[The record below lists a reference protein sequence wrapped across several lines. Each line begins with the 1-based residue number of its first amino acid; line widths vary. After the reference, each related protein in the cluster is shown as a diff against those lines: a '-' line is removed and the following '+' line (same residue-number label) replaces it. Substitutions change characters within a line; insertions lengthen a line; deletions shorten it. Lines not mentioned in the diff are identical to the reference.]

1 MVQART
7 AADRSRKTPDTEGP
21 RSRLSRD
28 AWASAALFEIGR
40 VGALAPSVE
49 KLADA
54 LRVTKGSFYWHF
66 KSRDE
71 LVQAALELWEKL
83 ATDDIIAE
91 LASIEDP
98 RARLRGLLDQIFREP
113 KHLAVEGVIL
123 ACAGDAKFGRF
134 IRRVSRRR
142 LQYVLDAYE
151 ESGLSKAQAEH
162 WGLLTYSA
170 FVGALHVMRT
180 APVMREQGELER
192 YAHFLHD
199 ALVPSDAK

>member
-1 MVQART
+1 M
-7 AADRSRKTPDTEGP
+7 
-21 RSRLSRD
+21 
-28 AWASAALFEIGR
+28 AALLEIGR

-49 KLADA
+49 KLAEE
-54 LRVTKGSFYWHF
+54 LGVTKGSFYWHF
-66 KSRDE
+66 ESRDE

-83 ATDDIIAE
+83 ATDGIIAKV
-91 LASIEDP
+91 AGIADP
-98 RARLRGLLDQIFREP
+98 RERLRGLLEQIFREP

-123 ACAGDAKFGRF
+123 ACADHAKFGRL

-151 ESGLSKAQAEH
+151 ESGLSKAEAAH

-180 APVMREQGELER
+180 APVMRGKEELER
-192 YAHFLHD
+192 YARFLHH
-199 ALVPSDAK
+199 ALIPSEVC